1 MLTLALRIG
10 ASTAVFSLVSTIL
23 LKPLPY
29 PNAERLLM
37 IWRGGPIAISSG
49 DDFPWSP
56 FEFAVLARTA
66 TRLMAR
72 FLYGVGTADPL
83 TFGLVSLLLIAT
95 TLTAC
100 YVPGRQG
107 S

>member
-1 MLTLALRIG
+1 
-10 ASTAVFSLVSTIL
+10 
-23 LKPLPY
+23 
-29 PNAERLLM
+29 M

-100 YVPGRQG
+100 YVRAWKARKLDPLVALRDQ
-107 S
+107 SLVPAYFLAF